1 MEKPA
6 LPPLLRTCP
15 SCNSRIEPDHEFCE
29 ICGAKMP
36 ELPACSNCGARF
48 IAPVKFCEMCGTP
61 VKPPA
66 PAGPAHEVKPE
77 PVDQPE
83 PPHPVKPVVKKVIA
97 VPASMGKDVPGT
109 ADEALYSP
117 PENPVPVKPR
127 ADRARVIGGIV
138 LVIVVLAAA
147 WFIALPMLTGNGGQG
162 VFGKP
167 VTAEITPV
175 PDPGTNLT
183 TTPTPT
189 ESPVPTPAF
198 GPLVPQPTQQLPVGQ
213 KVFFEVR
220 KDPVNARISISFAGS
235 AGTDSISSA
244 DVKVTQPGG
253 AVATGVILPLKGVT
267 ELTLDG
273 SKKTDRVEI
282 IAKMT
287 SGQTYRVLD
296 ELVPFKGQ

>member
-175 PDPGTNLT
+175 PDPGYAEVTRGPEGLL
-183 TTPTPT
+183 PGPERPGECKDIHQLCRKCGDGQHQQCRR
-189 ESPVPTPAF
+189 ESHPA
-198 GPLVPQPTQQLPVGQ
+198 G
-213 KVFFEVR
+213 R
-220 KDPVNARISISFAGS
+220 C
-235 AGTDSISSA
+235 
-244 DVKVTQPGG
+244 GG
-253 AVATGVILPLKGVT
+253 NRGHPAPEGGNRAHP
-267 ELTLDG
+267 
-273 SKKTDRVEI
+273 
-282 IAKMT
+282 
-287 SGQTYRVLD
+287 
-296 ELVPFKGQ
+296 